1 MTKQEALLKTMQR
14 FTNLMDGSVIPK
26 AGVTTIIHYYE
37 SLLIDKTQVVKS
49 TSNIEENFQEEEF
62 QEMLNEADYWDG
74 DDTHHFSY
82 GC

>member
-1 MTKQEALLKTMQR
+1 MTKEEALLKTMQR

-37 SLLIDKTQVVKS
+37 SLLIDKPQVVKS
-49 TSNIEENFQEEEF
+49 TSNIESNFQEEEF

-74 DDTHHFSY
+74 DESHNFLQ
-82 GC
+82 